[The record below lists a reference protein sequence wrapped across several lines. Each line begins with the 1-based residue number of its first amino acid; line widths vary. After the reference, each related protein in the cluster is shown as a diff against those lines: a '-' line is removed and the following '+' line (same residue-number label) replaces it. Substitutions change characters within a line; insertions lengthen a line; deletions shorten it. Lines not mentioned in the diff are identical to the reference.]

1 MVLAIELSDGIWVLY
16 PKIYSLAHNG
26 AGLAFPMLHL
36 CVSYFLELGPIPKYT
51 SAIGDYRKSTHAEQG
66 HKNSQLNSEKIL
78 KPIRR
83 SMQDLQA
90 NYSLWCNI
98 IPSPDSFVASNRCT
112 VEDLVSCQE
121 PMINVETW
129 EEGCLGRQFR
139 KENVYPIDQNLESQR
154 PLLKLPWRS
163 WKLDDAMPPWLCW
176 ADTEVISRYR

>member
-129 EEGCLGRQFR
+129 EEGVNAWS
-139 KENVYPIDQNLESQR
+139 E
-154 PLLKLPWRS
+154 LLLNGISLIMIHFERRVGAEIWMNSYHIRS
-163 WKLDDAMPPWLCW
+163 LAIC
-176 ADTEVISRYR
+176 